1 MKVAKLCFSAFIL
14 CISIVFILS
23 STGEINLLLTLLFI
37 CLFSILYLFVFYFY
51 QRISQDYKQM
61 NETLENIIND
71 NLDAR
76 TISKFVSYRELNAN
90 LNRLAKKIEKMTF
103 KKEEDEL
110 TIQILTNNITSPIIY
125 IDRDGRIRY
134 VNHQFLN
141 CFEVNIEINEIYE
154 KLRIKKLYKF
164 IDDAFIFETKEI
176 DTILIHDKYYQAN
189 AIPINNHI
197 SNHFT
202 FVGILF
208 IFHDITEIKRYEKLQ
223 REFLADA
230 SHELKTPISAIKGA
244 SEILLNGENHSRDTV
259 KDFLDIIKDENE
271 RMERIVRDILLLSR
285 LENEKLLIHNDKIV
299 LKELFEEVIKI
310 LQYRL
315 DNKHQGLYLD
325 LSEKLIINGDFERL
339 KHVFLNLLSNAI
351 SYTNEYKSIFIK
363 ASEDY
368 YQVSV
373 SIRDEGIGIEEKE
386 LPHIFERF
394 YRIDKARSRE
404 TGGTGLGLAIVKS
417 TLDIHKAKIEV
428 NSKLNEGTEF
438 IISFN
443 K

>member
-1 MKVAKLCFSAFIL
+1 
-14 CISIVFILS
+14 
-23 STGEINLLLTLLFI
+23 
-37 CLFSILYLFVFYFY
+37 
-51 QRISQDYKQM
+51 
-61 NETLENIIND
+61 
-71 NLDAR
+71 
-76 TISKFVSYRELNAN
+76 
-90 LNRLAKKIEKMTF
+90 
-103 KKEEDEL
+103 
-110 TIQILTNNITSPIIY
+110 
-125 IDRDGRIRY
+125 
-134 VNHQFLN
+134 
-141 CFEVNIEINEIYE
+141 
-154 KLRIKKLYKF
+154 
-164 IDDAFIFETKEI
+164 
-176 DTILIHDKYYQAN
+176 
-189 AIPINNHI
+189 
-197 SNHFT
+197 
-202 FVGILF
+202 
-208 IFHDITEIKRYEKLQ
+208 
-223 REFLADA
+223 
-230 SHELKTPISAIKGA
+230 
-244 SEILLNGENHSRDTV
+244 
-259 KDFLDIIKDENE
+259 
-271 RMERIVRDILLLSR
+271 
-285 LENEKLLIHNDKIV
+285 LIHNDKIV